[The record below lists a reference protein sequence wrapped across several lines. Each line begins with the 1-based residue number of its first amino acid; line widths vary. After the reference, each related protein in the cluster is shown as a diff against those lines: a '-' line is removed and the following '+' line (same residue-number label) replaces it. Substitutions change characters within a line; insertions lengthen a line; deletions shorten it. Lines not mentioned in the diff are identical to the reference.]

1 MGTTL
6 LSCFLKLT
14 QQPLRKKMKKIYRFD
29 CLNNSTAITVD
40 EFQHDPDT
48 VILKVHNGDEILLLS
63 FTKDEFHELCN
74 MRYRLDFPELPAQSP
89 ELSLVA

>member
-1 MGTTL
+1 
-6 LSCFLKLT
+6 
-14 QQPLRKKMKKIYRFD
+14 MKKIYCFE

-48 VILKVHNGDEILLLS
+48 VLLKVHNGDDILMLS
-63 FTKDEFHELCN
+63 FAKDEFHELCN
-74 MRYRLDFPELPAQSP
+74 MRYRLDYPEIPAQSP

>member
-1 MGTTL
+1 
-6 LSCFLKLT
+6 
-14 QQPLRKKMKKIYRFD
+14 MKKIYRFD

-48 VILKVHNGDEILLLS
+48 VILKVHNGDDILLLS
-63 FTKDEFHELCN
+63 FTRDEFHELCN
-74 MRYRLDFPELPAQSP
+74 MRYRLDFPDISAQTP